1 MAAGAFVGGS
11 STHKHVRGGRGP
23 RGRAGFRVAAR
34 ASDAKKIMYDAH
46 SRNKMAAGVNL
57 LADAVSVTLGP
68 RGRNVVLED
77 KFGSPKIVNDGVT
90 IARDITLRD
99 PAENAGA
106 ALIKE
111 VASRANDSAGDGT
124 TTATVLARELVN
136 QGILAITSGRNAV
149 NVKKGMDKAAKFLVG
164 KLRENAKQVSGFA
177 DIKNV
182 AAISAGNDEEIG
194 QMIADA
200 LEKVGVEGII
210 VIESSNGSETT
221 VEVEEGMEIDRG
233 YISPQFVTNVEKS
246 LCEFED
252 ALVLIT
258 DIKIENI
265 STLIPILEKVTQLQ
279 KPLVI
284 IAEDITGDALATLV
298 VNNMRGILKVVAIK
312 APSFGERRKQVLQD
326 IAIVTG
332 ADVVSSDLQM
342 KLEECEV
349 EQLGRA
355 RKVTIAKTRT
365 TLVADQGTREEISAR
380 VGQLKK
386 DLEGSDSTYD
396 REKLGERIAKLA
408 GGVAVVKV
416 GANTETELEDRKL
429 RIEDAKNAT
438 FAAVEE
444 GIVPGGG
451 ATMVHLAA
459 MMPAFIETIADADER
474 MGCEIVMNALQA
486 PCRII
491 GDNAG
496 VEGAVVLEK
505 VMNGDFTFG
514 YNAMSGEYVNMLEA
528 GIIDPAKVTR
538 TCIET
543 ATSIAGM
550 LLTTQ
555 AVMVDAPKKKST
567 KGAAADMGGGMP
579 GMGEY
584 SL

>member
-1 MAAGAFVGGS
+1 VTAY
-11 STHKHVRGGRGP
+11 
-23 RGRAGFRVAAR
+23 
-34 ASDAKKIMYDAH
+34 DAKQIMYDAK
-46 SRNKMAAGVNL
+46 SRSKMAAGVNL

-77 KFGSPKIVNDGVT
+77 KYGSPKIVNDGVT

-99 PAENAGA
+99 AAENAGA

-149 NVKKGMDKAAKFLVG
+149 NVKRGMDKAAKFLVG
-164 KLRENAKQVSGFA
+164 ELKKNAKQVTGFA

-182 AAISAGNDEEIG
+182 AAISAGNDDEIG

-200 LEKVGVEGII
+200 LEKVGTEGII

-258 DIKIENI
+258 DIKVENI
-265 STLIPILEKVTQLQ
+265 SVLIPILEKVTQLQ
-279 KPLVI
+279 KPFII

-298 VNNMRGILKVVAIK
+298 VNNMRGILKVCAIK

-332 ADVVSSDLQM
+332 ADVVASDLQM

-349 EQLGRA
+349 EQLGRV
-355 RKVTIAKTRT
+355 RKATIAKTRC
-365 TLVADQGTREEISAR
+365 TLVADQGTREEITAR

-451 ATMVHLAA
+451 ATLVHLAA
-459 MMPAFIETIADADER
+459 MMPAFIETVADADER
-474 MGCEIVMNALQA
+474 MGCEIVMNALKA
-486 PCRII
+486 PCTII
-491 GDNAG
+491 GNNAG

-505 VMNGDFTFG
+505 VMNGDFNFG
-514 YNAMSGEYVNMLEA
+514 YNAMSGEYVDMIAA
-528 GIIDPAKVTR
+528 GVIDPAKVTR

-555 AVMVDAPKKKST
+555 AVMIDAPKPKKA
-567 KGAAADMGGGMP
+567 KKAAAEGGGMP